1 MKLSAIQIARWVSE
15 AADVIPDSLITS
27 LHKDEIR
34 KLVTIDLLRRD
45 DLRLSYLFLPG
56 ESLLFFEAGGRD
68 RRAKSQKTTNFLP
81 QLVGAKIMAIEQVN
95 FDRIV
100 KIVLFKENEYFAL
113 VFELFGP
120 GSNVYLLDS
129 DGAIITSLRRSAD
142 RDIYIPPSPP
152 DGMYPDEIDKNR
164 IRTAVAEQCEKNVRR
179 FLKEQIRGWD
189 ESFWELSLEGLN
201 SGITIGELGDM
212 KLDEML
218 QSISAAYSECVKGH
232 REIVLKDNTL
242 SWKINDDVAETYHLI
257 NDAIADAAIDLSRAF
272 AKKSVRQRIS
282 QGLKIHRKRLE
293 DKQTKLK
300 KLLADAEDATQ
311 YKLWAELLT
320 INMKKIGRGM
330 TSITVTNLFD
340 ENQREI
346 EIPLL
351 EELSPA
357 ANVGRLF
364 KRYRKL
370 TDGVTATK
378 KQVSQIKKK
387 LKALDEYK
395 SQLENAKE
403 FRDMLRLEENLI
415 KRDILKKKKMPP
427 SFHRIEAEA
436 HFNPRVFHT
445 SAGEEILVG
454 RNNKEN
460 EYVSFVA
467 AKKHDFWF
475 HSQQTPGA
483 HVILK
488 LKDKGKQPSHESI
501 IEVAKIAAYFSRAR
515 TSSKVPIIY
524 TEARYLQKIRG
535 GLPGKVKYTHVTS
548 IMVEPGLPE
557 RRS

>member
-300 KLLADAEDATQ
+300 KLLAEWE
-311 YKLWAELLT
+311 KE
-320 INMKKIGRGM
+320 
-330 TSITVTNLFD
+330 V
-340 ENQREI
+340 
-346 EIPLL
+346 
-351 EELSPA
+351 
-357 ANVGRLF
+357 
-364 KRYRKL
+364 
-370 TDGVTATK
+370 
-378 KQVSQIKKK
+378 
-387 LKALDEYK
+387 KA
-395 SQLENAKE
+395 
-403 FRDMLRLEENLI
+403 
-415 KRDILKKKKMPP
+415 
-427 SFHRIEAEA
+427 
-436 HFNPRVFHT
+436 PR
-445 SAGEEILVG
+445 
-454 RNNKEN
+454 
-460 EYVSFVA
+460 
-467 AKKHDFWF
+467 
-475 HSQQTPGA
+475 
-483 HVILK
+483 
-488 LKDKGKQPSHESI
+488 
-501 IEVAKIAAYFSRAR
+501 
-515 TSSKVPIIY
+515 
-524 TEARYLQKIRG
+524 
-535 GLPGKVKYTHVTS
+535 
-548 IMVEPGLPE
+548 
-557 RRS
+557 